1 VFESQKRG
9 VDFKGLIRE
18 ADVARSMLISIES
31 LTQVVPNRLRV
42 PALLQLDVVFLAKKY
57 LIDLPQHL

>member
-1 VFESQKRG
+1 
-9 VDFKGLIRE
+9 
-18 ADVARSMLISIES
+18 MLISIES
-31 LTQVVPNRLRV
+31 LTQVVLNRLRV